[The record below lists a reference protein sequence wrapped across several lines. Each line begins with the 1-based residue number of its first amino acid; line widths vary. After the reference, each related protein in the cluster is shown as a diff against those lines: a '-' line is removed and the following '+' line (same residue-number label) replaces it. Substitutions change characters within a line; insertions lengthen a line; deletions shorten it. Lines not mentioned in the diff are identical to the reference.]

1 MWVENCSLSAFIR
14 IDLLT
19 KQRLNFYM
27 LQKHG
32 SKSIKRLLILWFIH
46 GQDNLIIISLMP
58 TFLQIV
64 EITKTHFRRFLQTNV

>member
-1 MWVENCSLSAFIR
+1 
-14 IDLLT
+14 
-19 KQRLNFYM
+19 M

-32 SKSIKRLLILWFIH
+32 SKSIKRLLILWFKH

-64 EITKTHFRRFLQTNV
+64 EHDNQNALSTFFQTNV

>member
-1 MWVENCSLSAFIR
+1 
-14 IDLLT
+14 
-19 KQRLNFYM
+19 M

-32 SKSIKRLLILWFIH
+32 SKSIKRLLILLFIH

-64 EITKTHFRRFLQTNV
+64 EHDN

>member
-1 MWVENCSLSAFIR
+1 
-14 IDLLT
+14 
-19 KQRLNFYM
+19 M

-32 SKSIKRLLILWFIH
+32 SKSIKRLLILWFKY

-64 EITKTHFRRFLQTNV
+64 EHDNQNALSTFFQTNV

>member
-1 MWVENCSLSAFIR
+1 
-14 IDLLT
+14 
-19 KQRLNFYM
+19 M

-46 GQDNLIIISLMP
+46 GQDNLIIVSLMP

-64 EITKTHFRRFLQTNV
+64 EHDN

>member
-1 MWVENCSLSAFIR
+1 
-14 IDLLT
+14 
-19 KQRLNFYM
+19 M

-32 SKSIKRLLILWFIH
+32 AKSIKRLLILWFIH

-64 EITKTHFRRFLQTNV
+64 EHDNQNALSTFPSNKRLKIQVTIIMFQIIELQTQTVNI